1 MAGVRTPRWAGGGS
15 TLVVVLGARFPT
27 RRLASVGAALLLAT
41 LDCSGGS
48 ARAGEERQAPGAGA
62 VGDVAEQVR
71 GWIADLAS
79 ERYEVREQARQG
91 LERWGREAP
100 EVLRAHADDADPE
113 VKRTLRA
120 LLARLETAVE
130 RVPATLADL
139 TRVGLVRLEARGE
152 PLGGLLDGLSASM
165 GGLFQVPE
173 EARQVA
179 VTLALSDA
187 PYFAAVEALAAQV
200 GLEAPL
206 PFDGEALLTLAAP
219 APGVVAAP
227 TASVGPLRVR
237 ALRIQASR
245 PLAGAGPATHALT
258 LEVQLAP
265 CVQLV
270 SYRPPRLVSAL
281 DAQGRR
287 WRTAG
292 TAEPPTTYGVGGDP
306 RRVETLVS
314 LEPSEPEAADR
325 LARLELAF
333 PMRLR
338 HERHELVFEP
348 LEGLPRTLDEQGRAS
363 EAGKRGSV
371 TLEAFG
377 PAEGRNDAW
386 TVELACVLTSVAARA
401 SVEAWLELDSGQRRR
416 LWIAGGRSTTSADG
430 RLRLV
435 GRAHGVGPQRPR
447 AVRVVWFE
455 RESEGEV
462 ALTLEDVPL
471 R

>member
-1 MAGVRTPRWAGGGS
+1 MLRACLSTGLRTI
-15 TLVVVLGARFPT
+15 L
-27 RRLASVGAALLLAT
+27 GAALLLAT
-41 LDCSGGS
+41 LAEPVGS
-48 ARAGEERQAPGAGA
+48 ARADEKERAAPPAGA
-62 VGDVAEQVR
+62 VGDVAGQVR
-71 GWIADLAS
+71 GWITDLAS

-113 VKRTLRA
+113 VKRTVRA

-139 TRVGLVRLEARGE
+139 ARVGLVRLEAQGE

-165 GGLFQVPE
+165 GGMFLLPE
-173 EARQVA
+173 EARRVP
-179 VTLALSDA
+179 VTLALADA
-187 PYFAAVEALAAQV
+187 PYFAAVEALAAQA

-206 PFDGEALLTLAAP
+206 PFDGEALLTFAAP
-219 APGVVAAP
+219 APEALAAP

-245 PLAGAGPATHALT
+245 PLDGLGPTTHALT

-270 SYRPPRLVSAL
+270 SYRPPRLHGAV

-287 WRTAG
+287 WRPA
-292 TAEPPTTYGVGGDP
+292 AAVELATTYGVGGDP
-306 RRVETLVS
+306 RRVETQIS
-314 LEPSEPEAADR
+314 LEPGEPGAAER
-325 LARLELAF
+325 LARLELIF

-338 HERHELVFEP
+338 HERHELVFAP

-377 PAEGRNDAW
+377 PAEGRSDAW
-386 TVELACVLTSVAARA
+386 TVELACVLASAAARA

-435 GRAHGVGPQRPR
+435 GRAHGVGPQGPR

-462 ALTLEDVPL
+462 ALALEDVPL